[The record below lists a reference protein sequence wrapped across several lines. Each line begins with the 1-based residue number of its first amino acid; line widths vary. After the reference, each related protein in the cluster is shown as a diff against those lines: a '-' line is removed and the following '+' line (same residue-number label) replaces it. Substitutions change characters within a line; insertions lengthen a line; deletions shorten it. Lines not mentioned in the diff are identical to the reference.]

1 MDGEMVE
8 SGGEQSIFP
17 CSSDAGS
24 SLPQMADHCESNAGG
39 TLQHQSSHAAQSNQ
53 RGGLILNADSQE
65 VCYISQSS
73 QEDTSFLL
81 AGGP

>member
-1 MDGEMVE
+1 MLDDEYDDEMDGEMVE

-39 TLQHQSSHAAQSNQ
+39 TL
-53 RGGLILNADSQE
+53 
-65 VCYISQSS
+65 
-73 QEDTSFLL
+73 
-81 AGGP
+81 